1 MMLKICDVEMGY
13 GESKVLFGTSLVV
26 NEKEIVSLLGS
37 NAAGKTTLIKG
48 VSGVN
53 KIWSGKIYFEDQDI
67 TNISPEERVELGII
81 QCPEGRQLFPTMTV
95 LDNLRMGAYSKRGRK
110 DFDKNLEK
118 IFSIFPKLEER
129 KTQLAGSMSGGEQQ
143 MCAIGRAL
151 MANPKL
157 LILDEPSLGLAPIV
171 TQQVFNTIEKIRED
185 DITILL
191 VEQNVQKSLMMSDRA
206 YVLESGNIVL
216 SGKGK
221 DLLGDENLKKSYL
234 GI

>member
-1 MMLKICDVEMGY
+1 MMLKISNAEMGY
-13 GESKVLFGTSLVV
+13 GESQVLFDVSMEV
-26 NEKEIVSLLGS
+26 NKKEIVSLLGS

-53 KIWSGKIYFEDQDI
+53 KLWKGKIEFEGVDI
-67 TNISPEERVELGII
+67 THYSPEQRVELGII

-95 LDNLRMGAYSKRGRK
+95 MDNLRMGAYSKRGRK
-110 DFDKNLEK
+110 DYDRNIEK
-118 IFSIFPKLEER
+118 VFSIFPKLEER
-129 KTQLAGSMSGGEQQ
+129 ATQLAGSMSGGEQQ

-157 LILDEPSLGLAPIV
+157 LILDEPSLGLAPII
-171 TQQVFNTIEKIRED
+171 TQQVFNIIEKIREE

-191 VEQNVQKSLMMSDRA
+191 VEQNVQKALKMSDRA
-206 YVLESGNIVL
+206 YVLESGNIAM
-216 SGKGK
+216 SGKGLE
-221 DLLGDENLKKSYL
+221 LLADENLKKTYL

>member
-13 GESKVLFGTSLVV
+13 GESKVLFGTSLEV

-53 KIWSGKIYFEDQDI
+53 KVWSGKIYFEDHDI
-67 TNISPEERVELGII
+67 TNMSPEERVELGII

-110 DFDKNLEK
+110 SFENNLEK
-118 IFSIFPKLEER
+118 VFSIFPKLEER

-191 VEQNVQKSLMMSDRA
+191 VEQNVQKSLKMSDRA

-221 DLLGDENLKKSYL
+221 DLLGDDNLKKSYL

>member
-1 MMLKICDVEMGY
+1 
-13 GESKVLFGTSLVV
+13 
-26 NEKEIVSLLGS
+26 
-37 NAAGKTTLIKG
+37 
-48 VSGVN
+48 
-53 KIWSGKIYFEDQDI
+53 
-67 TNISPEERVELGII
+67 
-81 QCPEGRQLFPTMTV
+81 MTV

-110 DFDKNLEK
+110 SFENNLEK
-118 IFSIFPKLEER
+118 VFSIFPKLEER

-191 VEQNVQKSLMMSDRA
+191 VEQNVQKSLKMSDRA

-221 DLLGDENLKKSYL
+221 DLLGDDNLKKSYL